1 MKLSRRQLLH
11 LAAGAVALPAMP
23 RVALALD
30 YPTRPVRIIV
40 GFAAGGPADI
50 TARLIAQW
58 LSDRLGRAII
68 VEDRPG
74 AGSSIGIEAVIRAPA
89 DGYTL
94 LLASASAVINATLHD
109 NLNFVR
115 DIAPVASI
123 SREPLVLVVNPSVSV
138 RTVPEFIAYAKANP
152 GKLSMA
158 SGGNGSLPHV
168 AGELFKFM
176 AGVDM
181 VHVPYKGAAP
191 AVTDLL
197 GGQVAVF
204 FAPLSSSIEYI
215 RANKLRAVAVTTAT
229 RSAALPDIPTV
240 AEFVPGYEATAWYG
254 AGAPKNTPAEIIEK
268 LNKEINAGLANPK
281 IKERLADLGD
291 VPMPMSVAEFAKFIV
306 NETDKWLKVVKFA
319 GIKPS

>member
-1 MKLSRRQLLH
+1 
-11 LAAGAVALPAMP
+11 MP

-58 LSDRLGRAII
+58 LSDRLGRAVI

-74 AGSSIGIEAVIRAPA
+74 AGSSIGIEAVMRAPA

-291 VPMPMSVAEFAKFIV
+291 VPMPMSVAEFGKFIV